1 LLLMEYAI
9 TLPEGV
15 TGAYDLPEL
24 AIKGEKGEVKRNFPQ
39 LEIKLEN
46 STLTMKIKGD
56 KRKQKKVLNT
66 CVSHAR
72 NMVKGVQ
79 EPFVYKLKIC
89 ASHFPMQVAL
99 QGQTLQVKNF
109 VGEKHPREMN
119 VPEGVKIEIKDTDI
133 TVESPSKELA
143 GRVAGRI
150 ELLTRLTGKDR
161 RIFQDGIYITEK
173 A

>member
-1 LLLMEYAI
+1 
-9 TLPEGV
+9 GV
-15 TGAYDLPEL
+15 TGNYELPDLS
-24 AIKGEKGEVKRNFPQ
+24 IKGEKGEVKRSFPQ
-39 LEIKLEN
+39 VQIKLEGN
-46 STLTMKIKGD
+46 TLKLAIKGD
-56 KRKQKKVLNT
+56 KRKQKKLLNT
-66 CVSHAR
+66 CVSHAQ
-72 NMVKGVQ
+72 NMVQGVQ

-99 QGQTLQVKNF
+99 QGSTLQVKNF

-133 TVESPSKELA
+133 TVESPDKELA